1 MYMLIRYPV
10 GIIVEAVVLA
20 KGRARM
26 RIAAAGFTDT
36 IELRRSGSQWFT
48 PNREPIEFEF
58 LMPDPRQGEKHRE
71 SPRSGNR
78 YARHKKAHS
87 RTESFEQPQW
97 KTGGWS

>member
-20 KGRARM
+20 KGRDRM
-26 RIAAAGFTDT
+26 RVAVAGFPDT
-36 IELRRSGSQWFT
+36 IELRRSGPQWLT

-58 LMPDPRQGEKHRE
+58 LMPDPRQRKNHRE
-71 SPRSGNR
+71 TPRGGNR
-78 YARHKKAHS
+78 YERYTKAHGA
-87 RTESFEQPQW
+87 TESFEQPQW

>member
-20 KGRARM
+20 KGRDRM
-26 RIAAAGFTDT
+26 RFAAAGFPDT

-58 LMPDPRQGEKHRE
+58 LMPDPRQGEKNLE
-71 SPRSGNR
+71 SPPSGNR
-78 YARHKKAHS
+78 YEGHTKAHS
-87 RTESFEQPQW
+87 PTESFEQPQW